1 MKSSQN
7 AGVATFSIRQITVVG
22 VLTAITV
29 VLGQSGLGFLIIPG
43 LPAKITIMHIPVII
57 GAIIEGPVVGALV
70 GLLFGIFS
78 IIQNMMMPTPLS
90 FAFLNPL
97 VSVLPRVLIGIVS
110 YYAYRFISLK
120 YDSIKIGIT
129 AAIGTAT
136 NTIGVLGM
144 IYLLYAAPFAELKKV
159 DVSKVGKIMAG
170 IAVTNGIPE
179 IIAAVIITIAIVT
192 PLKKI
197 LKR

>member
-22 VLTAITV
+22 VLTAITI